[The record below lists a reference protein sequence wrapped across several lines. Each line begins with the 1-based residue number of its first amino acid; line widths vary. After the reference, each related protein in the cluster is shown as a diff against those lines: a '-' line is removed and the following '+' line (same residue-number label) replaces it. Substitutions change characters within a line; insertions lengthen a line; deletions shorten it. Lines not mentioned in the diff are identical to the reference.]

1 MKLYKSQFLNPE
13 PEYTNI
19 ETAKV
24 AIIPYPYEGGVSYG
38 KGTEQAPDAVIDA
51 SHYLELYDEVLDA
64 EPYKVGIATIDPQEI
79 PDKSEEMITHLYRLT
94 KTLIQQN
101 KFIAVIGGDHSISS
115 GCFKAF
121 FEKHKTIS
129 VIQFDAHSDLRDAY
143 EGSKLSH
150 ASVMARIREMTPH
163 TLQLGIRSMSIEE
176 AEVVKKENIQLY
188 TMHKLRKGNIN
199 IKQLLDNLP
208 DPVFITFDVDA
219 LDWSIVSSTGTP
231 EPGGFYWD
239 EVLEILELIFST
251 KNVIGFD
258 IVELS
263 ANDPNSP
270 FAVAK
275 LLYKMLGF
283 KFSLK

>member
-38 KGTEQAPDAVIDA
+38 KGTEQAPDAVIEA